1 MLLSLSLGNVYDY
14 DCDDDGVDNK
24 VTDNNDTEDDLV
36 ILMMMMTMML
46 VTVKMTLF
54 NNNTL
59 KCYKLSH
66 ELNKVQFSHLVMV
79 DGYI

>member
-1 MLLSLSLGNVYDY
+1 MLLSLPLGNVYDY

-54 NNNTL
+54 
-59 KCYKLSH
+59 
-66 ELNKVQFSHLVMV
+66 QQ
-79 DGYI
+79 